1 MRLARIGDR
10 PVLLVED
17 GIVDIARTGGGRFGT
32 GLGPFSLFTERLD
45 VMVEFNTTVLGL
57 QPTEETTYDGYRIV
71 YLRHGTEH
79 HSIVLAD
86 RSDAVDTQPES
97 YVGPAFLGP
106 LG

>member
-10 PVLLVED
+10 PVLLVD
-17 GIVDIARTGGGRFGT
+17 D
-32 GLGPFSLFTERLD
+32 
-45 VMVEFNTTVLGL
+45 
-57 QPTEETTYDGYRIV
+57 TEETSYDGYRIV

-86 RSDAVDTQPES
+86 RPDAVDTQPET

-106 LG
+106 VG